1 MSGQIEENISFEKKW
16 IKQYMLGQ
24 IDKNIS
30 FEKKW
35 IKQ

>member
-1 MSGQIEENISFEKKW
+1 
-16 IKQYMLGQ
+16 MLGQ

-30 FEKKW
+30 FEKIWIKQKMLGKIDKNVSFEKKW